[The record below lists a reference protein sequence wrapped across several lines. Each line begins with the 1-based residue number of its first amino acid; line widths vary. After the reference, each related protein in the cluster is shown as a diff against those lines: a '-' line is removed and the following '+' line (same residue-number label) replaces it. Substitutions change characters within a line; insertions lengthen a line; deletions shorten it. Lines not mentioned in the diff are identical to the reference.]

1 MASLPFP
8 FFVNQSPVDDNESNK
23 RSALA
28 AVGRCR
34 VAPAT
39 CLGSNDGN
47 GNGNDNDEYRAIC
60 SKAKEQ
66 ALVDTSETAGTKDA
80 VNPKQL
86 KKKYMKQG
94 VAMASAYLEETLKL
108 DASVI
113 DVEILVDG
121 KDIIETDGCL
131 AACLLDAGCARI
143 VIDGW
148 NVEGM
153 DAAKIPRERL
163 VAHFTFH
170 FSEGDATVNSNAISA
185 ALVFADTVSVQVNNI
200 EAVDRILAWIPEK
213 KDHVVFQ
220 LQGQGDDE
228 NDNETLFSLV
238 ADISKKC
245 KDGKGSI
252 ALVDPDATQL
262 GLAYAACMKTDRD
275 DGLYTTVVCTRS
287 GEALG
292 LVYSSKVRQCIYIYL
307 HTHIHVLD
315 TF

>member
-8 FFVNQSPVDDNESNK
+8 FFVTQVPVDASNK

-39 CLGSNDGN
+39 CLGKD
-47 GNGNDNDEYRAIC
+47 NDNEYRAIC
-60 SKAKEQ
+60 SKTKEQ
-66 ALVDTSETAGTKDA
+66 ALVDTETPETKD
-80 VNPKQL
+80 VNKKL
-86 KKKYMKQG
+86 KKKYMKQS
-94 VAMASAYLEETLKL
+94 VAQASAYLEETLKL
-108 DASVI
+108 DTSVV
-113 DVEILVDG
+113 DVEIVVDS

-131 AACLLDAGCARI
+131 ASCLLDAGCARI

-163 VAHFTFH
+163 VAHFAAAD
-170 FSEGDATVNSNAISA
+170 EGAAAAVTSQAISS
-185 ALVFADTVSVQVNNI
+185 ALALADTISVQVNDI

-220 LQGQGDDE
+220 LQGQS
-228 NDNETLFSLV
+228 DNETLFSLV

-245 KDGKGSI
+245 MDGKGSI
-252 ALVDPDATQL
+252 GLVDPDATQL
-262 GLAYAACMKTDRD
+262 GLAYAACMRTDRD

-292 LVYSSKVRQCIYIYL
+292 LVYSSKVRQYI
-307 HTHIHVLD
+307 
-315 TF
+315 

>member
-8 FFVNQSPVDDNESNK
+8 FFVNQVPVDDNK

-39 CLGSNDGN
+39 CLGKD
-47 GNGNDNDEYRAIC
+47 NDNEYRAIC
-60 SKAKEQ
+60 SKTKEQ
-66 ALVDTSETAGTKDA
+66 ALVDTETPATKDA
-80 VNPKQL
+80 NKKLQ
-86 KKKYMKQG
+86 KKYMKQS

-108 DASVI
+108 DTSVI
-113 DVEILVDG
+113 DVEMVVDS
-121 KDIIETDGCL
+121 KDLIETDGCL

-163 VAHFTFH
+163 VAHFMFH
-170 FSEGDATVNSNAISA
+170 FAEGGADVMVQAISA
-185 ALVFADTVSVQVNNI
+185 ALVLADTISVQVDDM
-200 EAVDRILAWIPEK
+200 EAVDRILACLPEK

-220 LQGQGDDE
+220 LQGQGDDAA
-228 NDNETLFSLV
+228 LFSLV

-262 GLAYAACMKTDRD
+262 GLAYAACMRTDRE

-292 LVYSSKVRQCIYIYL
+292 LVYSSKVRRFIYIYIYIYIGYFL
-307 HTHIHVLD
+307 IIAIGFV
-315 TF
+315 